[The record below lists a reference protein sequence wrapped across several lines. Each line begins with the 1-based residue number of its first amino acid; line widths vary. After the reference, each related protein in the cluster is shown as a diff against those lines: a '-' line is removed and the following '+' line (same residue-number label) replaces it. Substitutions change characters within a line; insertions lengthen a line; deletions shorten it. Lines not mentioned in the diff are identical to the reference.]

1 MLQVSTTVMI
11 FSKNAA
17 KIEEQLKRSPGYNA
31 TGGSGKTSLEINHV
45 CIWCTLLGTVSGV
58 CGKREQE
65 HKTGLRNHPP
75 PPPPEPII
83 IQPNSS
89 ESRQR
94 SPRAGAGRTPASL
107 TCGRARHRASWP
119 SNAQARDQSCLPV
132 GMRFPISP
140 LVRNTCLLRRSGM
153 RAVRSGS
160 GGDRESRKARIK
172 ATDWSNLR
180 GTFRIVCLSLLWHL
194 ASVFS
199 LSLSLSSLSV
209 QQMNSKV
216 IIRLLDK
223 DTTTFALCLKNR
235 L

>member
-31 TGGSGKTSLEINHV
+31 TGGSGNTSLEINHV

-65 HKTGLRNHPP
+65 NKDWPP
-75 PPPPEPII
+75 KPPPPEPII

-119 SNAQARDQSCLPV
+119 SSAQARDQSCLPV

-153 RAVRSGS
+153 RAVRNGS

-172 ATDWSNLR
+172 ATD
-180 GTFRIVCLSLLWHL
+180 
-194 ASVFS
+194 
-199 LSLSLSSLSV
+199 
-209 QQMNSKV
+209 
-216 IIRLLDK
+216 
-223 DTTTFALCLKNR
+223 
-235 L
+235 